1 MSLLALCWLADEHQ
15 ILYNI
20 FLFVWSKQYS
30 HKCWDLNQDFPLRR
44 LCWAN
49 ECSFSRGRYCIAF
62 SCIRTLFCRHIKQ
75 IDLRRLLLQLDS
87 AIVNYLFRFCF
98 LQLQLSLSKVWRS
111 MYVGVQRLGRT
122 MLPSLFVKKM
132 HITTLG
138 VLKSNL
144 CSHLDKVTGANCYDK
159 CIMLC

>member
-1 MSLLALCWLADEHQ
+1 MNIRYCTTVSSLFGLSS
-15 ILYNI
+15 ILTQM
-20 FLFVWSKQYS
+20 LG
-30 HKCWDLNQDFPLRR
+30 LEAGFPLPN

-49 ECSFSRGRYCIAF
+49 EGSFSRGQYCIAF
-62 SCIRTLFCRHIKQ
+62 SCIRTLFCRHI
-75 IDLRRLLLQLDS
+75 LRRLLLQLDS
-87 AIVNYLFRFCF
+87 SIVNYLFRFCF
-98 LQLQLSLSKVWRS
+98 LQLQLSLSKGWRS

-132 HITTLG
+132 HVTTLG

-144 CSHLDKVTGANCYDK
+144 CSHLDKVTGANCYAK